1 MSASVHDR
9 LLERARKDRRTFN
22 ELLQYF
28 ALERFLYRWSK
39 SSHAKHFILKGAL
52 MLRVWNVSDIRPT
65 LDIDMLGKNA
75 NNDLASMAAK
85 VKDVI
90 SVEVESDGGR

>member
-1 MSASVHDR
+1 
-9 LLERARKDRRTFN
+9 
-22 ELLQYF
+22 
-28 ALERFLYRWSK
+28 
-39 SSHAKHFILKGAL
+39 
-52 MLRVWNVSDIRPT
+52 
-65 LDIDMLGKNA
+65 MLGKNA